1 MTIIPLTKAMQIDT
15 DVSYMISLTDVDA
28 DYIVDVDDVRC
39 ALLGAMHESK
49 TPLDIFKIINK
60 KEMITKQ
67 FVSVDVLRKSFPI
80 FFEG

>member
-15 DVSYMISLTDVDA
+15 DISYMISLTDIDA
-28 DYIVDVDDVRC
+28 NYVVDVDDVRY

-49 TPLDIFKIINK
+49 TPLDISKITNK